1 MELRELRYFLA
12 VYETGSVTAAARR
25 CYISQ
30 PSISTAL
37 ASLERELGA
46 VLFVRHRKGAAP
58 TTAADTLY
66 ERARRLVDETL
77 ALKGLFANSPA
88 PEVTLGLMRSLDI
101 KRVGALLKALA
112 RDGDIRLSVVDP
124 DLPCDARIISSALL
138 RETEV
143 FAPLWS
149 ERYVLALPARHPLR
163 LKPRLML
170 ADLEGLP
177 LIARCHCEN
186 ASQTADLGF
195 QPWVTAIATTEEWA
209 LALVEAGVGATV
221 LPEGVIPSDAKVA
234 IRDLG
239 DLGLTRDV
247 GLAYRRADAGSPAV
261 THILTGLGLGKNKPS
276 DGRQAA

>member
-46 VLFVRHRKGAAP
+46 VLFVRHRKGVAA
-58 TTAADTLY
+58 TAAADTLY
-66 ERARRLVDETL
+66 EKARRLVDETL
-77 ALKGLFANSPA
+77 ALKALFSSAPA
-88 PEVTLGLMRSLDI
+88 PAVTLGLMRSLDAQ
-101 KRVGALLKALA
+101 RVGALLKRLA
-112 RDGDIRLSVVDP
+112 QEGDARLSVVDL
-124 DLPCDARIISSALL
+124 DDPCDARIISRALL
-138 RETEV
+138 RDTEA

-163 LKPRLML
+163 LKPRLVL

-195 QPWVTAIATTEEWA
+195 QPLVAAVATTEEWA

-221 LPEGVIPSDAKVA
+221 LPEGVVPPDSKVA

-239 DLGLTRDV
+239 DLGLTREV

-261 THILTGLGLGKNKPS
+261 SHILAGLGLRRNKS
-276 DGRQAA
+276 ADDRQAA